1 MDALANPACP
11 RCGAARPDDFRWCR
25 KCGLDFK
32 SPPKAIVPDGRDI
45 IEPTRVSPAPP
56 PQQVDFR
63 PVNDRA
69 NMARMSRD
77 AMDVRCL
84 GAIGGLVGAF
94 VAFLVVGWIGQMA
107 DSPAVLLLL
116 IVAIP
121 TGWWLGART
130 ALGLIAR

>member
-1 MDALANPACP
+1 VANPACP

-32 SPPKAIVPDGRDI
+32 NPPKAIVPDDRDI
-45 IEPTRVSPAPP
+45 IEPTRVSPPSP

-84 GAIGGLVGAF
+84 GALGGLLGIF
-94 VAFLVVGWIGQMA
+94 VAFMVVAWIGQMA
-107 DSPAVLLLL
+107 DNGAVLLLL
-116 IVAIP
+116 IFAAPI
-121 TGWWLGART
+121 GWWVGART
-130 ALGLIAR
+130 ALTLLAR